1 MADDGPIELIP
12 NKEQEVTLTPHEWQL
27 LAMLF
32 KNPDLSTLRTI
43 WTTDNPSLD
52 ETLNQLQE
60 KKLIKH
66 TATDNQSKKES
77 NHDDSAKV
85 PSNFWKKLEEELS
98 KAIGPIATLVIDD
111 KLDEFG
117 ISKAKFPQKYLYTLV
132 EKVEVE
138 ISDQSDR
145 KQFQRTMLDFIKQ
158 NI

>member
-1 MADDGPIELIP
+1 MADGSVELIP
-12 NKEQEVTLTPHEWQL
+12 NREQEVTLTPHEWQL

-32 KNPDLSTLRTI
+32 KNPDLNTLRTV

-52 ETLNQLQE
+52 ETLNQLKE
-60 KKLIKH
+60 KRLIKYD
-66 TATDNQSKKES
+66 ATDNQPNKEYIQ
-77 NHDDSAKV
+77 DDSAKV

-117 ISKAKFPQKYLYTLV
+117 ISKEHFPQKYLYTLV

-145 KQFQRTMLDFIKQ
+145 KQFQRAMLDFIKQ
-158 NI
+158 RV